1 MSQRWSIIAY
11 VLVMGISL
19 NMGAVNNRDVD
30 IKEPAVLCRELLQ
43 ELQRYENLESKEVIE
58 SVVARY
64 MSIATGVVFELGS
77 AQGNERLKL
86 IDLIM
91 STHDCVV
98 KMVNRSLSSSKSDL
112 LCELVDFFDK
122 RLKFLVYE
130 SMSRVLA

>member
-1 MSQRWSIIAY
+1 
-11 VLVMGISL
+11 MGISL